1 MLYLLIATLIWA
13 SSFIVGKVAI
23 SAFDPVQ
30 IMQIRLT
37 LAAFIALPFFIPA
50 YKKIQKNQHIK
61 VWLISFLTF
70 PLYVILQFSGL
81 KLTSA
86 ASAVALLGLNPL

>member
-37 LAAFIALPFFIPA
+37 LAAFIALPFLFLRI
-50 YKKIQKNQHIK
+50 KNPEK
-61 VWLISFLTF
+61 
-70 PLYVILQFSGL
+70 
-81 KLTSA
+81 SA
-86 ASAVALLGLNPL
+86 H